1 MSIIQPQGILKLC
14 RGVPLDPS
22 QKNTIFFASEAARQ
36 SYFNSKAVLTLTGL
50 SYIRKDEERVRI
62 QGNIE
67 NYINCNYIIFENQG
81 FSTKYIYAFVIEVKY
96 INNAT
101 FDVVFKID
109 DLQTWG
115 DQVQSGL
122 KSCYVEREHSTV
134 DAITQNTEPEPVPI
148 GNRAKDTKVRY
159 INLPFMHA
167 YKISKAASEEAFSP
181 YGNETYT
188 QGAWISQDFNCAN
201 EMGVLY
207 DAIYGGGDG
216 GANTWGIRLIP
227 ETSATNIIPGYGQ
240 PGYSNH
246 GGIRDTQYQIDLYD
260 GTINGYTPKNKKCF
274 TEQFYKISITN
285 ADGEQMIFSLED
297 FLLPDQQNQYF
308 NLVECVDV
316 EPSVCLFPVNFRS
329 QGTNYNNGLSLGA
342 MPQCALTVD
351 NYQAFLNQNQNS
363 LRISQISSVF
373 NLAQNLATGN
383 ALGTVGALEGIASK
397 KASIED
403 VKFKPDTV
411 SGLAGSNG
419 YMKYKKGLYKFT
431 FRVSA
436 PDYDCIK
443 KIDDFFS
450 VYGYATNAVKVPN
463 ISARPHWNYVKTR
476 GCKIVGNMPAD
487 AIARCQSFFDSGL
500 TYWRNAAEVGNYS
513 LDNSI

>member
-22 QKNTIFFASEAARQ
+22 QKNTIYFSSESARQ

-62 QGNIE
+62 QGNVE

-81 FSTKYIYAFVIEVKY
+81 FSTKYIYAFVIKVKY
-96 INNAT
+96 INNVT
-101 FDVVFKID
+101 FDVIFKVD

-122 KSCYVEREHSTV
+122 KSCYVEREHSTA
-134 DAITQNTEPEPVPI
+134 DFILQNTEPESVTL
-148 GNRAKDTKVRY
+148 GSRARDTKVRY
-159 INLPFMHA
+159 INLPYMHA
-167 YKISKAASEEAFSP
+167 FQIAKATNQTQFEPVAGS
-181 YGNETYT
+181 GYT
-188 QGAWISQDFNCAN
+188 QGARVSIDFDCNSQ
-201 EMGVLY
+201 MGILY
-207 DAIYGGGDG
+207 DGIYGGGDG

-227 ETSATNIIPGYGQ
+227 ESSQDNIIPNQ
-240 PGYSNH
+240 PGHDFH
-246 GGIRDTQYQIDLYD
+246 GGIRETQYSIDLYD

-297 FLLPDQQNQYF
+297 FLNPEQSTQTF
-308 NLVECVDV
+308 NLIECVDI
-316 EPSVCLFPVNFRS
+316 EPSVCVFPVDFRS
-329 QGTNYNNGLSLGA
+329 SGANYNNGLSLGA

-373 NLAQNLATGN
+373 NLAQNMATGN

-397 KASIED
+397 RASIED

-436 PDYDCIK
+436 PDYACIK

>member
-62 QGNIE
+62 QGNVE

-81 FSTKYIYAFVIEVKY
+81 FSTKNIYAFVIEVKY
-96 INNAT
+96 INNVT
-101 FDVVFKID
+101 FDVIFKID

-134 DAITQNTEPEPVPI
+134 DFILQNTEPEPVTL
-148 GNRAKDTKVRY
+148 GSRARDTKVRY
-159 INLPFMHA
+159 INLPYMHA
-167 YKISKAASEEAFSP
+167 FQIAKATNQTQFEPVAGS
-181 YGNETYT
+181 GYT
-188 QGAWISQDFNCAN
+188 QGARVSIDFDCNSQ
-201 EMGVLY
+201 MGILY
-207 DAIYGGGDG
+207 DGIYGGGDG

-227 ETSATNIIPGYGQ
+227 ESSRDNIIPNQ
-240 PGYSNH
+240 PGHDFH
-246 GGIRDTQYQIDLYD
+246 GGIRETQYSIDLYD
-260 GTINGYTPKNKKCF
+260 GTINGYIPKNKKCF

-297 FLLPDQQNQYF
+297 FLNPEQATQNF
-308 NLVECVDV
+308 NLIECVDI
-316 EPSVCLFPVNFRS
+316 EPSVCIFPVDFRS
-329 QGTNYNNGLSLGA
+329 AGANYNNGLSLGA

-373 NLAQNLATGN
+373 NLAQNMATGN

-397 KASIED
+397 RASIED

-436 PDYDCIK
+436 PDYACIK